1 MSTIHIEAFSGL
13 SGDMFLG
20 AFADLA
26 NAHTELLHLPEYLHL
41 PDGKIE
47 INDVVK
53 NGIACKHIH
62 VVDLNKQQ
70 GKHEH
75 HHHKHHHHR
84 HLSDILNIIDKAEI
98 NENAKKIAKDIFMI
112 IGKSESKIHNI
123 DLEHI
128 HFHEVSGVDSIIDIV
143 GTAWLID
150 KLSIAKTYS
159 TAVCT
164 GFGFVNTEH
173 GKLPVPAPATADIL
187 TGIPSYPGEESGER
201 ITPTGAAILKYLN
214 PDFTIPVLIKEKT
227 AYGPGTKDF
236 ISPNVLRISLIKEE
250 EKQKQLYFLET
261 NIDDM
266 SSEFLGKDFQ
276 DALLKNGAI
285 DFFFTAIQMKKA
297 RPGIL
302 LSCSVLEENIQKLSD
317 FILENTS
324 TIGVRYFPVSKK
336 MLKREIKEIETE
348 YGKVHIKTVEMP
360 SGQKRST
367 IEYEDLIHLSK
378 EHNIPLQ
385 ILQQKISKTIN

>member
-1 MSTIHIEAFSGL
+1 MSTIYIEAFSGL

-26 NAHTELLHLPEYLHL
+26 DAHSELSHLPERLHL

-70 GKHEH
+70 EKHEH
-75 HHHKHHHHR
+75 HHHKHHHR
-84 HLSDILNIIDKAEI
+84 HLSDILKIIDKAKI
-98 NENAKKIAKDIFMI
+98 NENAKQIAKDIFMI

-150 KLSIAKTYS
+150 KLSITKTYS

-187 TGIPSYPGEESGER
+187 TEIPSYPGEEAGER
-201 ITPTGAAILKYLN
+201 ITPTGAAILKYLK
-214 PDFTIPVLIKEKT
+214 PDFAIPILIKEKT

-250 EKQKQLYFLET
+250 RKQKQLYFLET

-266 SSEFLGKDFQ
+266 SNEFLGKDFQ
-276 DALLKNGAI
+276 NALLENGSI

-302 LSCSVLEENIQKLSD
+302 LSCSVLEENIQKLAD

-336 MLKREIKEIETE
+336 MLKREIEEIETE
-348 YGKVHIKTVEMP
+348 YGKVHIKTVETP

-367 IEYEDLIHLSK
+367 IEYEDLIKLSK

>member
-1 MSTIHIEAFSGL
+1 MNTIYIEAFSGL

-26 NAHTELLHLPEYLHL
+26 DAHDEILNLPELLNL
-41 PDGKIE
+41 PDGRIE
-47 INDVVK
+47 IKDVVK
-53 NGIACKHIH
+53 NGISCKHIH
-62 VVDLNKQQ
+62 VVDLNEQNEAPK
-70 GKHEH
+70 

-84 HLSDILNIIDKAEI
+84 HLSDILDIIDKAKI
-98 NENAKKIAKDIFMI
+98 NDNTKQIAKDIFMI

-150 KLSIAKTYS
+150 KLSVTKSYS
-159 TAVCT
+159 TAICT
-164 GFGFVNTEH
+164 GFGFVNTQH

-187 TGIPSYPGEESGER
+187 SGIPTYSGDEAGER
-201 ITPTGAAILKYLN
+201 ITPTGAAILKYLQ
-214 PDFTIPVLIKEKT
+214 PIFDVPVLIKVKT
-227 AYGPGTKDF
+227 AYGPGTKEF
-236 ISPNVLRISLIKEE
+236 ISPNVLRVSIVKD
-250 EKQKQLYFLET
+250 EKKQNKLYFLET

-266 SSEFLGKDFQ
+266 SNEFLGKDFQ
-276 DALLKNGAI
+276 DDLLKNGAI
-285 DFFFTAIQMKKA
+285 DFFFTSIQMKKA

-302 LSCSVLEENIQKLSD
+302 LSCSVLENNIQKLSD

-324 TIGVRYFPVSKK
+324 TIGVRYFPVNKR
-336 MLKREIKEIETE
+336 MLKREIKEIEIE
-348 YGKVHIKTVEMP
+348 FGKVQIKTVETP

-367 IEYEDLIHLSK
+367 IEYEDLIKLSK
-378 EHNIPLQ
+378 EHAIPLQ
-385 ILQQKISKTIN
+385 ILQQKIRKKMD

>member
-1 MSTIHIEAFSGL
+1 MSTIYIEAFSGL

-26 NAHTELLHLPEYLHL
+26 DAHTELLHLTERLHL

-47 INDVVK
+47 IKDVVK

-70 GKHEH
+70 EKHEH
-75 HHHKHHHHR
+75 HHKRHHR

-98 NENAKKIAKDIFMI
+98 NENTKQIAKDIFMI

-150 KLSIAKTYS
+150 KLSITKTYS

-164 GFGFVNTEH
+164 GFGFVNTQH
-173 GKLPVPAPATADIL
+173 GKLPIPAPATADIL

-201 ITPTGAAILKYLN
+201 ITPTGAAVLKYLK
-214 PDFTIPVLIKEKT
+214 PDFTVPVLTKEKT

-236 ISPNVLRISLIKEE
+236 VSPNVLRVSLVKAEK
-250 EKQKQLYFLET
+250 KQKQLYFLET

-266 SSEFLGKDFQ
+266 PSEFLGKDFQ
-276 DALLKNGAI
+276 NGLLNKGAI
-285 DFFFTAIQMKKA
+285 DFFFTPIQMKKA

-302 LSCSVLEENIQKLSD
+302 LSCSVLEKNIQELAN

-324 TIGVRYFPVSKK
+324 TIGVRYFPVDKK
-336 MLKREIKEIETE
+336 MLKREIEEIETE
-348 YGKVHIKTVEMP
+348 YGKVHIKTVETP

-367 IEYEDLIHLSK
+367 IEYEDLIKLSK
-378 EHNIPLQ
+378 QHDIPLQ

>member
-1 MSTIHIEAFSGL
+1 MATLYIEAFSGL

-26 NAHTELLHLPEYLHL
+26 DAHNELSGLPKLLHL

-47 INDVVK
+47 IKDVFK
-53 NGIACKHIH
+53 NGISCKHVH
-62 VVDLNKQQ
+62 VIDLNKKQ
-70 GKHEH
+70 KK
-75 HHHKHHHHR
+75 HHHKHR

-98 NENAKKIAKDIFMI
+98 NDNAKQIAKDIFMI
-112 IGKSESKIHNI
+112 IGKSESKIHNM

-150 KLSIAKTYS
+150 KLSITKTYS

-187 TGIPSYPGEESGER
+187 TGIPNYPGEEAGER
-201 ITPTGAAILKYLN
+201 ITPTGAAILKYLQ
-214 PDFTIPVLIKEKT
+214 PKFDIPVLIKEKI
-227 AYGPGTKDF
+227 AYGPGTKEF
-236 ISPNVLRISLIKEE
+236 VSPNVLRVSLIKEE
-250 EKQKQLYFLET
+250 KKKQLYFLET

-266 SSEFLGKDFQ
+266 SHEFLGKDFQ
-276 DALLKNGAI
+276 DDLLKNGAI

-302 LSCSVLEENIQKLSD
+302 LSCSVLEENIQKLGN

-324 TIGVRYFPVSKK
+324 TIGVRYFPVNKK

-348 YGKVHIKTVEMP
+348 FGKVHIKTVETP

-367 IEYEDLIHLSK
+367 IEYDDLIKLSK
-378 EHNIPLQ
+378 EHAIPLQ